1 MNVTPHE
8 LSALA
13 PLWTVSGGALV
24 LLLAEAIF
32 KEPSRRF
39 APWVASLFAVAAL
52 ALGVATFL
60 GYDGVAETHFAGVVT
75 LDAFA
80 QGTQA
85 LCLLTA
91 LLAVLFSARAL
102 RRERAVT
109 GEYYALLLLST
120 AGLWILAS
128 ATEFITLFIGLE
140 LASIP
145 AYVLAGYLRTGE
157 KSPEAAFKYFIQGT
171 FASAFLLYGVA
182 VLYGAGGSTRFAVL
196 RDVLVPGTFAPW
208 AGIGAALLV
217 VGLGFKV
224 AIAPFHAWAPDV
236 YDGAPAPVSGFL
248 STGVKAAGFAALTRI
263 LTEVPG
269 LDAPLA
275 AGIAAIA
282 VLTMFLGNLGALA
295 QTSVKRMLAY
305 SSVAHAGY
313 VAVGLAVA
321 GKASATDV
329 QYAVGFY
336 LLAYSLMTAG
346 AFAIVTWAA
355 GRGVERLRAE
365 DWAGLGLRHPWAGAA
380 MAVFLFSLTG
390 VPPMA
395 GFFGKWFVFKLA
407 VDHGMVWL
415 VLLGVLNS
423 FISAYYYLRVV
434 VFMFMRPS
442 PEKPIDPPAAGAAF
456 WLAVAACALGSV
468 LLGFAGF
475 LV

>member
-1 MNVTPHE
+1 MNVTARE
-8 LSALA
+8 LAALT
-13 PLWTVSGGALV
+13 PLWIVSGGAL
-24 LLLAEAIF
+24 LLLLVEALF

-39 APWVASLFAVAAL
+39 APWLSAAVAVAAL
-52 ALGVATFL
+52 AWGASAFM
-60 GYDGVAETHFAGVVT
+60 GYDGVAETHFAGAVT

-85 LCLLTA
+85 VCLLTA
-91 LLAVLFSARAL
+91 LLASLFSGRYL

-109 GEYYALLLLST
+109 GEYYALVLFGA
-120 AGLWILAS
+120 AGLWILAGAS
-128 ATEFITLFIGLE
+128 EFITLFVGLE
-140 LASIP
+140 LASLP
-145 AYVLAGYLRTGE
+145 AYVLAGYLRTAE
-157 KSPEAAFKYFIQGT
+157 RPPEAAFKYFIQGS

-182 VLYGAGGSTRFAVL
+182 VLYGVTGSTRFAAL
-196 RDVLVPGTFAPW
+196 RDALVAGASDTW
-208 AGIGAALLV
+208 AGIGAALLLT
-217 VGLGFKV
+217 GLGFKV
-224 AIAPFHAWAPDV
+224 ALAPFHAWAPDV
-236 YDGAPAPVSGFL
+236 YEGAPAPVSGFL
-248 STGVKAAGFAALTRI
+248 ATGVKAAGFAALTRV

-269 LDAPLA
+269 LGTPLS
-275 AGIAAIA
+275 AGIAAAA

-295 QTSVKRMLAY
+295 QASVKRMLAY

-313 VAVGLAVA
+313 VAIGLAAA

-346 AFAIVTWAA
+346 AFAITAWAS
-355 GRGVERLRAE
+355 GNGEKRLRAE

-390 VPPMA
+390 IPPMA
-395 GFFGKWFVFKLA
+395 GFFGKWFLFKLA

-415 VLLGVLNS
+415 ALLGVLNS
-423 FISAYYYLRVV
+423 FLSAYYYLRVV
-434 VFMFMRPS
+434 VFLFMRSAPDAPEPPS
-442 PEKPIDPPAAGAAF
+442 AGFPF
-456 WLAVAACALGSV
+456 WAGVAACALGSL